1 MVDEIEIADV
11 TVDTSEVDQALANV
25 RNAAEETA
33 RDVLSIARKGVQLLG
48 LFTAGS
54 KSAIVQSTNMLAQA
68 TLIAAQTIFEIST
81 AQTLT
86 VFGAI
91 NATLGFA
98 AAFSLAA
105 KAVQIAQFGRSV
117 EAQFEAIDTAINAGN
132 IIFAGWQIL

>member
-1 MVDEIEIADV
+1 MVEIENI

-25 RNAAEETA
+25 QARAEVTA
-33 RDVLSIARKGVQLLG
+33 RNVLSIARRGVQLIN

-86 VFGAI
+86 IFGAI

-105 KAVQIAQFGRSV
+105 KAVQIAAFGRSV
-117 EAQFEAIDTAINAGN
+117 EAQFEAIDIAVNAGN
-132 IIFAGWQIL
+132 IIFAGW